1 MIGSPRLE
9 VDGMTPTGDTV
20 PVLRNGAWQI

>member
-1 MIGSPRLE
+1 MIGSAELN
-9 VDGMTPTGDTV
+9 VDGLTHAGETV